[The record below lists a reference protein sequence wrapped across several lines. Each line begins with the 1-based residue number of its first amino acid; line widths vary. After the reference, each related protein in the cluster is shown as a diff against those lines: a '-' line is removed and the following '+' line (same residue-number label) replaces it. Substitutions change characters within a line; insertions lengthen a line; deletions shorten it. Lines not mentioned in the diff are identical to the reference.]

1 MWFLNVNCCGK
12 CSLLISSMLLLD
24 EKIMKFIFE
33 VQKKVLK
40 TPALQKLQTWN
51 EVQYFHFP
59 K

>member
-1 MWFLNVNCCGK
+1 
-12 CSLLISSMLLLD
+12 MLLLD